1 MRNANET
8 TTIQGPWRITLDTNP
23 DHCNYSCIMCE
34 CFSPYSNVKL
44 NRKEKRVMNV
54 ALIEKVLREA
64 KELGV
69 REVIPS
75 TMGEPLLYKDFES
88 IVALCKELQLKLNLT
103 TNGSWPI
110 KGVEYWAEKILPI
123 ASDIKISWNGITT
136 NTQETIMQG
145 SRLDRSIESL
155 LYLLK
160 KRDEVI
166 ASGLNHLTIT
176 LQLTFMNSNI
186 DEIPRLITWAT
197 SIGID
202 RIKGHHLWAHFNE
215 IQDQAIKTELESVK
229 KWNLIVE
236 ESYRIANEQLLPNGN
251 KIKLEHFAKLD
262 TTLLT
267 EVPKEA
273 LCPFLGKEA
282 WVNAEG
288 DFNPCCAPDEKRK
301 SLGQFGNLNNKSLS
315 EIWQSTAYKSLRQ
328 NYLEYPLCQGCNM
341 RKVPGC

>member
-1 MRNANET
+1 MRNANEAT
-8 TTIQGPWRITLDTNP
+8 SFQGLWRITLDTNP

-44 NRKEKRVMNV
+44 NRKEKRVMDV
-54 ALIEKVLREA
+54 SLIDKVLREA

-88 IVALCKELQLKLNLT
+88 ILALCRELQLKLNLT

-123 ASDIKISWNGITT
+123 ASDIKISWNGITAD
-136 NTQETIMQG
+136 TQENIMLG
-145 SRLDRSIESL
+145 SRLDRSIENL

-160 KRDEVI
+160 KRDEII
-166 ASGLNHLTIT
+166 ACGVNHPTVT
-176 LQLTFMNSNI
+176 LQLTFMSSNI
-186 DEIPRLITWAT
+186 DEIPRLIRWAI

-215 IQDQAIKTELESVK
+215 IQDQAIKSDLENVR
-229 KWNLIVE
+229 KWNLIVD
-236 ESYRIANEQLLPNGN
+236 ESYRVANEHSLANGN
-251 KIKLEHFAKLD
+251 KIKLEHFTKLD
-262 TTLLT
+262 LILPT
-267 EVPKEA
+267 EIPKEA
-273 LCPFLGKEA
+273 VCPFLGKEA

-315 EIWQSTAYKSLRQ
+315 EIWNSNAYKDLKE
-328 NYLEYPLCQGCNM
+328 NYLKYSLCQECNM

>member
-1 MRNANET
+1 
-8 TTIQGPWRITLDTNP
+8 
-23 DHCNYSCIMCE
+23 
-34 CFSPYSNVKL
+34 VKL
-44 NRKEKRVMNV
+44 NRKEKRVMEIS
-54 ALIEKVLREA
+54 LIDKALREA

-69 REVIPS
+69 HEVIPS
-75 TMGEPLLYKDFES
+75 TMGEPLLYKDFEF
-88 IVALCKELQLKLNLT
+88 IIELCKELQFKLNLT

-123 ASDIKISWNGITT
+123 ASDIKISWNGITA
-136 NTQETIMQG
+136 NTQESIMLG
-145 SRLDRSIESL
+145 SKLDRSIENL

-160 KRDEVI
+160 KRDEII
-166 ASGLNHLTIT
+166 ASGINHPTIT

-186 DEIPRLITWAT
+186 AEIPRLIEWAI

-215 IQDQAIKTELESVK
+215 IQNQAIKTDSKSVR

-236 ESYRIANEQLLPNGN
+236 ESYRIANKQLLANGN
-251 KIKLEHFAKLD
+251 KIKLEHFTQLD
-262 TTLLT
+262 ITLPT

-273 LCPFLGKEA
+273 VCPFLGKEA

-288 DFNPCCAPDEKRK
+288 DFNPCCAPDQERK
-301 SLGQFGNLNNKSLS
+301 SLGQFGNLYSQSLS
-315 EIWQSTAYKSLRQ
+315 EIWNSDAYNALKQ
-328 NYLEYPLCQGCNM
+328 NYLEYPLCQSCNM